1 MSDVQRPPP
10 RLPWDPP
17 DNFKKRVPDG
27 DNRERLVCDDCQFIL
42 YQNPKIVAGSV
53 VTWEDRILLARRAIE
68 PRKGYWTV
76 PAGFLEEKETVEDG
90 AAREALEEARADIEV
105 GGLLGVY
112 SVPRISQV
120 QMVFRARLRSPEV
133 GAGEESLEVRL
144 ALWDEIPWRELA
156 FPSVVSALRRFHAV
170 RDLADFAPE
179 VTTLSGWAEPS
190 SL

>member
-1 MSDVQRPPP
+1 VSDPVAREPAFSPRIPP
-10 RLPWDPP
+10 
-17 DNFKKRVPDG
+17 G
-27 DNRERLVCDDCQFIL
+27 DNRERLVCDNCGFVD
-42 YQNPKIVAGSV
+42 YVNPKIVVGAV
-53 VTWEDRILLARRAIE
+53 CAWEERILLCRRAIE

-76 PAGFLEEKETVEDG
+76 PAGFLEEKETVEEG

-120 QMVFRARLRSPEV
+120 QMVFRARLRSPDV
-133 GAGEESLEVRL
+133 GAGEESLEVQL
-144 ALWDEIPWRELA
+144 VAWDEIPWRELA
-156 FPSVVSALRRFHAV
+156 FPSVVAALRRFHAV
-170 RDLADFAPE
+170 RALAEFAPE